1 LRTLVRAEMS
11 PPFAEVQV
19 NATPDR
25 VPRIS
30 GDFLALTRL
39 IKHDLPKTNMEGAI
53 KWPQFHL

>member
-1 LRTLVRAEMS
+1 MS
-11 PPFAEVQV
+11 PPFADVQV